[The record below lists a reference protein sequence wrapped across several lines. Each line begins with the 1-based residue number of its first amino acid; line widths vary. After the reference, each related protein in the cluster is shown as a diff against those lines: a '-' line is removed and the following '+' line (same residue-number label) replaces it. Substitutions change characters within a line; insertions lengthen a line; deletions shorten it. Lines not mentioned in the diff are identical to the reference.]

1 MSPTGR
7 LSLSTHV
14 LDIEQGRPA
23 AGVPIALTRLDGG
36 QSASLARGETDAA
49 GRIHDFGGDAIEPGL
64 YRLEFDAA
72 AYFRRG
78 GGDVPFLSKVTVDFQ
93 VASDGGHYHVPLL
106 LSRYAC
112 SSYRGS

>member
-1 MSPTGR
+1 MSPSGR
-7 LSLSTHV
+7 PSLSTHV
-14 LDIEQGRPA
+14 LDTEQGRPA

-36 QSASLARGETDAA
+36 QFALLVRGETDAD
-49 GRIHDFGGDAIEPGL
+49 GRIRDLGGAAIEPGL

-72 AYFRRG
+72 TYFRRR
-78 GGDVPFLSKVTVDFQ
+78 GGDAPFLSKVTIDFQ
-93 VASDGGHYHVPLL
+93 VVGDGGHYHVPLL

>member
-1 MSPTGR
+1 MSPTAR
-7 LSLSTHV
+7 PSLSTHV
-14 LDIEQGRPA
+14 LDTEQGRPA
-23 AGVPIALTRLDGG
+23 AGVPIALTRLDG
-36 QSASLARGETDAA
+36 QSASLFRGETDAD
-49 GRIHDFGGDAIEPGL
+49 GRIRDFGGNAIEPGL

-72 AYFRRG
+72 AYFRRR
-78 GGDVPFLSKVTVDFQ
+78 GGDAPFLSKVTIDFQ